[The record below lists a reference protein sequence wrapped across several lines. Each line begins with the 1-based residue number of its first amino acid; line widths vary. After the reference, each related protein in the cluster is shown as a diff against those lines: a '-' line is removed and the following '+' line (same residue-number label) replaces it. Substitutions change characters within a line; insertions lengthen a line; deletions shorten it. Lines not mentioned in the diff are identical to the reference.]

1 MLQCDKY
8 ANIRRAVESFAFGT
22 KYNKMTIIL
31 RTEYNRESIV
41 PSLFEV
47 FCSSL
52 DLGHLF

>member
-31 RTEYNRESIV
+31 RTEYNREPIV